1 MAMALQAISHASE
14 RDDQKSSDRS
24 RSVSDFWRDIF
35 AKKPSIN
42 WLSTAVNE
50 KMQFES
56 SETCTGRKG
65 LCELQ
70 EHIQNTHMLDG
81 IAILVLRCES
91 KPESK
96 SSAKFVFGRCVGSHV
111 SRLPVARR
119 ERLQRNAREIAKIF
133 CIKHLI
139 VDTDQTMKG
148 WTPQE
153 LSRAFA
159 LCDVGG
165 QLQSIDFGSGD
176 YQLPKPPARRKRST
190 KWQGFVCQ
198 DEAEAFGRKY
208 YGEIL
213 TAMTSPRRM
222 CEHRKL
228 TNKFFEPSVCFVGN
242 GLVCHG
248 IESWARVCDD
258 FVRDFSPTSASLSD
272 FNITAFSSLSFVAT
286 FRIKIEFDAER
297 TSATII
303 NEGTV
308 SVMMSRENKKISHI
322 VEASTPPS
330 LQRIRERRRH
340 RNSPESITAQTKDT

>member
-1 MAMALQAISHASE
+1 MALQATSHA
-14 RDDQKSSDRS
+14 SDRS
-24 RSVSDFWRDIF
+24 RSVSDFWGDIC
-35 AKKPSIN
+35 AKKPNIN
-42 WLSTAVNE
+42 WLSTTLNDE
-50 KMQFES
+50 MQFES
-56 SETCTGRKG
+56 SETRTGRKG
-65 LCELQ
+65 LYELQ
-70 EHIQNTHMLDG
+70 EHIQRTHRPDD

-91 KPESK
+91 KSESN

-111 SRLPVARR
+111 SRLSVARR
-119 ERLQRNAREIAKIF
+119 EILKRNAREIAKIY
-133 CIKHLI
+133 CITHLI

-159 LCDVGG
+159 FCDG
-165 QLQSIDFGSGD
+165 QLKSIDFGFGD
-176 YQLPKPPARRKRST
+176 YQLPKPSARRKKST
-190 KWQGFVCQ
+190 KWQGFVSQ

-213 TAMTSPRRM
+213 TAMSSPTRM
-222 CEHRKL
+222 CEHREL
-228 TNKFFEPSVCFVGN
+228 TNEYFEPSVCFVGN
-242 GLVCHG
+242 GLVCDG
-248 IESWARVCDD
+248 IESWAQVCDD

-286 FRIKIEFDAER
+286 FRINIEFDAER
-297 TSATII
+297 TPATII